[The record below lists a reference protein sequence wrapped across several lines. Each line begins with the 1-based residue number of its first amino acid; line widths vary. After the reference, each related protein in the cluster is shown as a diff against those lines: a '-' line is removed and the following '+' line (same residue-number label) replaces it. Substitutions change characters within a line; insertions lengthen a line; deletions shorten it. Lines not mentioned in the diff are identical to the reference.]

1 LHQLALP
8 IQAPTPP
15 TLDNFV
21 CGRNNE
27 ALAALRTLAS
37 SPGAQ
42 TFMYLWGLKGSG
54 KSHLL
59 QGLSVALGQQTAF
72 LPLFIDVQH
81 DSDTLLGEE
90 TILLIDN
97 VNLARPSLGESLF
110 HAWNRFREKGGHMI
124 CTGDCPPAQL
134 PLAPELTSRLAWGEV
149 YRLHNLNDE
158 EKWAALKLK
167 ATSNAI
173 PISDDAITY
182 LMMHANR
189 DMPSLMQALDQLDT
203 LSLSSQRTISISLV
217 RAYLASMHSSI

>member
-1 LHQLALP
+1 MHQLALP
-8 IQAPTPP
+8 IQAPTQP

-21 CGRNNE
+21 CGRNSE
-27 ALAALRTLAS
+27 ALAALRSLAS

-42 TFMYLWGLKGSG
+42 TFLYLWGLKGSG

-59 QGLSVALGQQTAF
+59 QGLRAALGQHTAHI
-72 LPLFIDVQH
+72 PLFIDVQH
-81 DSDTLLGEE
+81 DSAPPLGEE

-97 VNLARPSLGESLF
+97 VNLAPPSLGESLF

-124 CTGDCPPAQL
+124 CTGDCSPAQL
-134 PLAPELTSRLAWGEV
+134 SLAPELSSRLAWGEV
-149 YRLHNLNDE
+149 YRLQNLNDE

-167 ATSNAI
+167 ASAHAI
-173 PISDDAITY
+173 PISDEAMTY

-203 LSLSSQRTISISLV
+203 LSLSTQRTISVSLV
-217 RAYLASMHSSI
+217 RAYIASMHSKI